1 MNGIKPADNPPAP
14 CRRSTAAKKSAVMA
28 EYAPYTVINVQS
40 DETISHSLC
49 HGVVT
54 NATALH

>member
-1 MNGIKPADNPPAP
+1 MNGIKPADNPPARIDVP
-14 CRRSTAAKKSAVMA
+14 GPQKKSAPMA

-54 NATALH
+54 DATALH

>member
-14 CRRSTAAKKSAVMA
+14 CRRSTAAKKSAAMA

-54 NATALH
+54 DATALH